1 MAKSNHRN
9 HRWQGTSQYIADRS
23 SFFALLY
30 GGIILCLL
38 VIGLSTIFGWPAY
51 IPLALAIMLVLG
63 YYLVAHL
70 WAVHEITDRPGQRPI
85 EILQTMS
92 RLKPADEV
100 VCIDLG
106 LRDTAVALAQ
116 QLTTGKVYVIDV
128 YNPQWNLSAALQRG
142 RLRVRSHPPAA
153 DPRLEW
159 LDGEIR
165 LLPLPDESVSAVF
178 LNQILSEFWQSEDRE
193 ILLKE
198 SFRILQPGGRLL
210 LAERVRSRINL
221 LVLGPMAW
229 ELETA
234 DHWRDLLS
242 QAGFTLRQEKDIQGL
257 IHYFSA
263 EKAVAA
269 DTLQLPLGLKL
280 D

>member
-1 MAKSNHRN
+1 MAKSNHR
-9 HRWQGTSQYIADRS
+9 WQGTIQYIADRS

-38 VIGLSTIFGWPAY
+38 VIGLSTVFGWPAY

-70 WAVHEITDRPGQRPI
+70 WAVHEITDRPGQQPV

-92 RLKPADEV
+92 RMKAADQV

-142 RLRVRSHPPAA
+142 RLRVRATPPAA

-178 LNQILSEFWQSEDRE
+178 LNQILSEFWQREDRE

-198 SFRILQPGGRLL
+198 SYRILQPGGKVL
-210 LAERVRSRINL
+210 LAERVRSRLNL
-221 LVLGPMAW
+221 LVLGPTGW
-229 ELETA
+229 GLETA
-234 DHWRDLLS
+234 DYWRDLLS
-242 QAGFTLRQEKDIQGL
+242 KAGFTLRQEKDIQGL